1 MIDHLKSRH
10 SDKTDRDVEFFINL
24 RDNRKTMSSMIRK
37 VDSRN
42 DDGLIASYNISL
54 LIAKAGKSHTIGEQL
69 ILPAIQEAVTTV
81 MHTDGRSLIKSIPLS
96 NDTVTRRIH
105 MMANDIE
112 KTICD
117 FLKTTEFSLQID
129 ESTMP
134 GNEALLLAY
143 VRFIQEDNL
152 VEEMLFARPLMNDTK
167 GESIFKVVDNFFQEK
182 EIPLC
187 NIIACA
193 TDGAPAM
200 VGRHRGFIAYLK
212 NAVPDVLAVH
222 CVVHREH
229 LVAKHL
235 SHRLHNSLHIV
246 ITTVNKIK
254 SSALKDRIFRQLC
267 QTNEM
272 EFERLLL
279 HTEVRWLS
287 KGKCL
292 CRFYSLFD
300 TIVEFLQEDN
310 LELMQLVLAT
320 KSDIAYLTDLYEKF
334 NAMNLQ
340 LQGNMVTLIKCK
352 TVVSS
357 FIGKLKLFKQN
368 IGRREYYQFPRLAE
382 LKAYR

>member
-1 MIDHLKSRH
+1 MGNM
-10 SDKTDRDVEFFINL
+10 F
-24 RDNRKTMSSMIRK
+24 RK
-37 VDSRN
+37 VDSQN

-54 LIAKAGKSHTIGEQL
+54 LIAKAGKSHTIGEKL
-69 ILPAIQEAVTTV
+69 ILPAIQEAVTNV

-96 NDTVTRRIH
+96 NDTVTKRIH
-105 MMANDIE
+105 IMANDIE

-117 FLKTTEFSLQID
+117 ILKTTEFSLQID

-152 VEEMLFARPLMNDTK
+152 VEEMLFARPLLIDSK

-187 NIIACA
+187 NIIVSA

-212 NAVPDVLAVH
+212 NAVPNVFVVH
-222 CVVHREH
+222 CVVHRGH

-246 ITTVNKIK
+246 ITAVNKIK
-254 SSALKDRIFRQLC
+254 SSVLKDIIFRQLC
-267 QTNEM
+267 HTNEM
-272 EFERLLL
+272 EFGRLLL

-334 NAMNLQ
+334 NTMNPATTRQ
-340 LQGNMVTLIKCK
+340 HSH
-352 TVVSS
+352 SS
-357 FIGKLKLFKQN
+357 
-368 IGRREYYQFPRLAE
+368 
-382 LKAYR
+382 